1 MSTALTELPKQQ
13 LSVEL
18 IATQPI
24 HTVSNEKR
32 SKIDSILKQYWIHL
46 GTTRQRFGSI
56 DLATG
61 FTHSL
66 INSVVRICEYINSVN
81 HGLMA
86 FNIRDISV
94 IHNVCSQ

>member
-1 MSTALTELPKQQ
+1 MSTACTELTKQQ

-24 HTVSNEKR
+24 RTVSNEQR
-32 SKIDSILKQYWIHL
+32 SKIDIILKQYWIHL
-46 GTTRQRFGSI
+46 ETTRQRFGSI

-66 INSVVRICEYINSVN
+66 INSV
-81 HGLMA
+81 
-86 FNIRDISV
+86 
-94 IHNVCSQ
+94 